1 MSNKVVLNNQKKNLS
16 NWLMIIPTWIL
27 AIFAIISLAITYR
40 NIELVNRP
48 FVSIENVYWRPEN
61 VWFISGFKI
70 KNYGNKPAQEFML
83 RNVRVIIL
91 KLNKKILI
99 EKLKLEKGEDVE
111 QNQYFKEWFQDLRN
125 KVYWETVNLLA
136 NYFYTHPDAK
146 KTEVI
151 DFLESWNATSFK
163 NDKLK
168 HNGKLLVSIIEVNN
182 DMFEYF
188 AKRSY
193 LIYPNQENVGRS
205 YAQQMGT
212 GGMTGV
218 EKGDNFLIVY
228 WSIKYK
234 GLLDGF
240 LWFTPP
246 TYSTNYVGYHLEPKT
261 IIDPKGYP
269 AYLLRE
275 FRSWDRTE

>member
-125 KVYWETVNLLA
+125 KVYWYIKLSFML
-136 NYFYTHPDAK
+136 K
-146 KTEVI
+146 KTYV
-151 DFLESWNATSFK
+151 
-163 NDKLK
+163 
-168 HNGKLLVSIIEVNN
+168 
-182 DMFEYF
+182 YF
-188 AKRSY
+188 
-193 LIYPNQENVGRS
+193 
-205 YAQQMGT
+205 
-212 GGMTGV
+212 
-218 EKGDNFLIVY
+218 
-228 WSIKYK
+228 
-234 GLLDGF
+234 
-240 LWFTPP
+240 
-246 TYSTNYVGYHLEPKT
+246 
-261 IIDPKGYP
+261 
-269 AYLLRE
+269 
-275 FRSWDRTE
+275 